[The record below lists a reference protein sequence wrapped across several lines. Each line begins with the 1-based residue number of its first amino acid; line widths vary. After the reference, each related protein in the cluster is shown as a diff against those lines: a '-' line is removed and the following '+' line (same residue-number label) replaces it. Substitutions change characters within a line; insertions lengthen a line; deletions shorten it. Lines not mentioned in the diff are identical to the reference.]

1 MKISEAKLKE
11 FIKSE
16 IDKKYF
22 EIDEVLLEQLIE
34 ESRLMQ
40 AIVGGGL
47 AALVALQAIVSNDNE
62 EFRNKMLA
70 QAEAAAETKSDR
82 ALEDLEGLLT
92 NAAAWQWSDSK
103 DPDDTTQYP
112 KLDFE
117 NANDALKSIT
127 MKGKSPGGF
136 SVMPP
141 GWSIAAKVVKDRK
154 EGKINVPGMSPGE
167 RPSYEEIVTVLKKYE
182 QPQSP
187 TTDQTT
193 FVGEYKDYLTPTGD
207 HGSKLVGITGQVD
220 IVDGVPVQR
229 PTVAVDADF
238 LSANPDMVL
247 YDTGKSVKDEYIKR
261 FFGDM
266 LDENDVE
273 HYADAL
279 QK

>member
-117 NANDALKSIT
+117 NANDALKSI
-127 MKGKSPGGF
+127 
-136 SVMPP
+136 
-141 GWSIAAKVVKDRK
+141 I
-154 EGKINVPGMSPGE
+154 
-167 RPSYEEIVTVLKKYE
+167 
-182 QPQSP
+182 
-187 TTDQTT
+187 
-193 FVGEYKDYLTPTGD
+193 
-207 HGSKLVGITGQVD
+207 
-220 IVDGVPVQR
+220 
-229 PTVAVDADF
+229 
-238 LSANPDMVL
+238 
-247 YDTGKSVKDEYIKR
+247 
-261 FFGDM
+261 
-266 LDENDVE
+266 
-273 HYADAL
+273 
-279 QK
+279 

>member
-11 FIKSE
+11 FLKSE

-127 MKGKSPGGF
+127 MKGKSLGGF

>member
-1 MKISEAKLKE
+1 MIITEARLKQI
-11 FIKSE
+11 IKEE
-16 IDKKYF
+16 IQKRYA
-22 EIDEVLLEQLIE
+22 EIDEVLLEQLIQ
-34 ESRLMQ
+34 ESRITR
-40 AIVGGGL
+40 AIAAGGL
-47 AALVALQAIVSNDNE
+47 SLLLALQAAVTSDNE
-62 EFRNKMLA
+62 EFRQRMLA
-70 QAEAAAETKSDR
+70 NAEEAADTRSDR
-82 ALEDLEGLLT
+82 ALGDLEKLLT

-103 DPDDTTQYP
+103 DPDDTTQFP

-117 NANDALKSIT
+117 DANDTLKSIT
-127 MKGKSPGGF
+127 VRGKSPDGF

-193 FVGEYKDYLTPTGD
+193 FVDEYKNYLTPTSD
-207 HGSKLVGITGQVD
+207 HGSKLVGITGQID
-220 IVDGVPVQR
+220 IVDDVPVQR

-238 LSANPDMVL
+238 LTANPDMVL

-273 HYADAL
+273 HYASAL

>member
-266 LDENDVE
+266 LDDDDVE
-273 HYADAL
+273 HYASTL
-279 QK
+279 EK

>member
-1 MKISEAKLKE
+1 
-11 FIKSE
+11 
-16 IDKKYF
+16 
-22 EIDEVLLEQLIE
+22 
-34 ESRLMQ
+34 MQ

-266 LDENDVE
+266 LDDDDVE